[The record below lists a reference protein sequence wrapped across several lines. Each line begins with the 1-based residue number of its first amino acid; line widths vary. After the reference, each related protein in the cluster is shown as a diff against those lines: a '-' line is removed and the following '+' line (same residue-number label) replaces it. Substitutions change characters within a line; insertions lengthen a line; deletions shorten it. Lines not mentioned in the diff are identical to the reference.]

1 MAVREANSDLSGI
14 PSEILMEELNA
25 VWGRGEGNG
34 SGYGQNKTD
43 LKKWNLGDKIALNYL
58 L

>member
-43 LKKWNLGDKIALNYL
+43 LKK
-58 L
+58 